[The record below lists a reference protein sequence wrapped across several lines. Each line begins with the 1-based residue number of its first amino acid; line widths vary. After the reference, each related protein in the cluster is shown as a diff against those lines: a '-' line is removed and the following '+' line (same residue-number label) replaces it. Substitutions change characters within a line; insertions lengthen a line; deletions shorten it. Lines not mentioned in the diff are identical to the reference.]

1 MQTSLLNEE
10 LPNAAALASAAAL
23 RGSPGH
29 YDELRGR
36 LSQAGAQDPALSPL
50 WQRFFESGG
59 TEAWLD
65 LAARREG
72 VRRRIQEDGATYN
85 VYAPGEDSARPW
97 QLELLPFLI
106 SPEDWSRIEAG
117 VVQRARLLE
126 AVMADLY
133 GPRQLLHE
141 GVLPAALVLGHP
153 QYVRAMQGI
162 KPAGGRWLHV
172 VGFDLAR
179 GPNGNWWVV
188 DQRTQAPSGLGYLLE
203 NRLIVSQQ
211 FSEVFR
217 GLRVQRL
224 ASSFQSLMEGLTAAS
239 PAGERARVALLTPG
253 PLNETYF
260 EHVFLARYLGL
271 TLVEGSDLTVR
282 DQRLYLKTM
291 HGLERVH
298 VLLRRVDDEWLDPLE
313 LRADSALGVPGLMQA
328 VRAGEVV
335 LANAP
340 GAGVLESPGLSAFWP
355 GVARQ
360 LLDEELS
367 LPAMTSW
374 WCGEAAVWATH
385 RPRLEEYLV
394 APTFPSG
401 PATHHM
407 APVAAGELD
416 REARRALQAQID
428 ADPAAYT
435 LLSRTRP
442 SEMPVWAAGRLD
454 PRPAVVRVFALADG
468 RGGWRVLPGG
478 FTRVAHGRLGGTD
491 AYLSMQRGSASADTW
506 VLAQGKVDNTTLLP
520 KPLAAA
526 DLAVWHRVVTSRAAE
541 NLFWLGRYTERAENT
556 LRLAS
561 IALEALPSA
570 RGASLAFLAQLAAR
584 HGLVDA
590 QVPAPSLTSPHAAR
604 LFERALVAGLANP
617 HGTSLGYSLAAL
629 RGCAQGLRERLSS
642 EHWALIQS
650 AGDDLRHEMR
660 RMAGGLG
667 GSGALVVS
675 DVMAMLGRVS
685 LQLSAISGSQTDR
698 MTRDDGWRLLS
709 VGRMVE
715 RLDFLAQALHT
726 GLDLQLPQGN
736 DGFDM
741 LLGLFDSTIT
751 YRAHFQARRELLPL
765 IHLLVLDVDN
775 PRSLAWVARTMRER
789 LRKLAR
795 HDKPWADSICAE
807 LPAPDRWTLENLG
820 LGEPVQQAPGGLLE
834 SLVECSAA
842 ARSLSDDISRHLFS
856 HVGAGLQAVWQ

>member
-10 LPNAAALASAAAL
+10 LADAVALASAAAL

-29 YDELRGR
+29 FDELRGR
-36 LSQAGAQDPALSPL
+36 LSQLGPQGGVLSPL
-50 WQRFFESGG
+50 WQRFFEAGG
-59 TEAWLD
+59 TGGWLD

-85 VYAPGEDSARPW
+85 VYAPGEDGSRPW

-106 SPEDWSRIEAG
+106 DHEDWAVIEKG
-117 VVQRARLLE
+117 VIQRARMLE

-133 GPRQLLHE
+133 GERSLLHA

-153 QYVRAMQGI
+153 QYLRPMQGVR
-162 KPAGGRWLHV
+162 PAGGRWLHV

-203 NRLIVSQQ
+203 NRLIVAQQ

-224 ASSFQSLMEGLTAAS
+224 ASAFQGLMEGLMAAS

-271 TLVEGSDLTVR
+271 SLVEGSDLTVR

-313 LRADSALGVPGLMQA
+313 LRTDSALGVPGLMQA

-355 GVARQ
+355 GVSRH
-360 LLDEELS
+360 LLGEQLS

-374 WCGEAAVWATH
+374 WCGEPTVWAAN
-385 RPRLEEYLV
+385 RPRLGEFLV

-401 PATHHM
+401 PNTPHW
-407 APVAAGELD
+407 APVAAGGLD
-416 REARRALQAQID
+416 RAARQALETQID
-428 ADPAAYT
+428 AEPSAYT
-435 LLSRTRP
+435 LLSRSRP
-442 SEMPVWAAGRLD
+442 SELPVWSQGRLD

-468 RGGWRVLPGG
+468 RGGWRVMPGG
-478 FTRVAHGRLGGTD
+478 FTRVAHERLGATD

-506 VLAQGKVDNTTLLP
+506 VLSSGEVDNTTLLP
-520 KPLAAA
+520 SPLKPS

-556 LRLAS
+556 LRLART
-561 IALEALPSA
+561 ALDALPSA
-570 RGASLAFLAQLAAR
+570 RGAVMDFLAQLATR
-584 HGLVDA
+584 HGLIDKE
-590 QVPAPSLTSPHAAR
+590 VPTPAHNATHAAR
-604 LFERALVAGLANP
+604 LFERALVSGLADTN
-617 HGTSLGYSLAAL
+617 GSSVGYNLAAL
-629 RGCAQGLRERLSS
+629 LGCAQGLRERLSP

-650 AGDDLRHEMR
+650 AGEDLSSDMR
-660 RMAGGLG
+660 GLPGAGQGV
-667 GSGALVVS
+667 AVVG
-675 DVMAMLGRVS
+675 DVMAALGRVS
-685 LQLSAISGSQTDR
+685 IQLSAISGAQTDR

-709 VGRMVE
+709 VGRMIE
-715 RLDFLAQALHT
+715 RLDFLSHALDV
-726 GLDLQLPQGN
+726 GLKLKLPEVN

-765 IHLLVLDVDN
+765 MHLLVLDVDN

-795 HDKPWADSICAE
+795 HDRSWADSICAE
-807 LPAPDRWTLENLG
+807 LPTPDRWTLESLG
-820 LGEPVQQAPGGLLE
+820 LAAPMKAAPE
-834 SLVECSAA
+834 SLYAALTECSEA
-842 ARSLSDDISRHLFS
+842 ARTLSDEIGRHLFS
-856 HVGAGLQAVWQ
+856 HVGAGLQSVWQ

>member
-10 LPNAAALASAAAL
+10 LSNAVALASAAAL

-36 LSQAGAQDPALSPL
+36 LSQAGAQEPALAPL
-50 WQRFFESGG
+50 WQRFFEAGG
-59 TEAWLD
+59 TEGWLD

-72 VRRRIQEDGATYN
+72 VRRRILEDGATYN

-106 SPEDWSRIEAG
+106 PPEDWTRIEAG

-133 GPRQLLHE
+133 GPRNLLHE
-141 GVLPAALVLGHP
+141 GVLPSALVLGHP
-153 QYVRAMQGI
+153 QYVRAMQGV

-217 GLRVQRL
+217 GMRAQRL
-224 ASSFQSLMEGLTAAS
+224 ASSFQCLMEGLMAAS

-340 GAGVLESPGLSAFWP
+340 GAGVLESPGFSAFWP
-355 GVARQ
+355 GVARH

-374 WCGEAAVWATH
+374 WCGEEAVWAAH
-385 RPRLEEYLV
+385 RPRLAEFLV

-401 PATHHM
+401 PATRHL

-416 REARRALQAQID
+416 REARLALQAQID
-428 ADPAAYT
+428 AEPAAYT
-435 LLSRTRP
+435 LLSRSRP

-454 PRPAVVRVFALADG
+454 PRPAVVRVFALANG
-468 RGGWRVLPGG
+468 QGGWRVLPGG

-506 VLAQGKVDNTTLLP
+506 VLAQGEVDNTTLLP
-520 KPLAAA
+520 KPLAPA

-570 RGASLAFLAQLAAR
+570 RGPALAFLAELAAR

-590 QVPAPSLTSPHAAR
+590 EVPTPAHTSPQAAR
-604 LFERALVAGLANP
+604 LFERALVAGLADP
-617 HGTSLGYSLAAL
+617 HGSSLGYNLSAL
-629 RGCAQGLRERLSS
+629 RGCALGLRERLSP

-650 AGDDLRHEMR
+650 AGDDLKHEMR
-660 RMAGGLG
+660 RLG
-667 GSGALVVS
+667 GGPGGPAVS
-675 DVMAMLGRVS
+675 DVMATLARVS
-685 LQLSAISGSQTDR
+685 LQLSAISGAQTDR

-709 VGRMVE
+709 VGRMIE
-715 RLDFLAQALHT
+715 RLDFLAHALQT
-726 GLDLQLPQGN
+726 GLDLHLSESN

-807 LPAPDRWTLENLG
+807 LPAPDRWTLESLG
-820 LGEPVQQAPGGLLE
+820 LGGPMQQAPE
-834 SLVECSAA
+834 SLLATLGECSEA
-842 ARSLSDDISRHLFS
+842 ARTLSDEISRHLFS
-856 HVGAGLQAVWQ
+856 HVGAGLQSVWQ

>member
-10 LPNAAALASAAAL
+10 PADALALAGAAAL

-36 LSQAGAQDPALSPL
+36 LSQPGAQDPGLSPL
-50 WQRFFESGG
+50 WGRFFEATG
-59 TEAWLD
+59 TAGWLD
-65 LAARREG
+65 MAARREG
-72 VRRRIQEDGATYN
+72 VRRRILEDGATYN
-85 VYAPGEDSARPW
+85 VYAPGEDGSRPW

-106 SPEDWSRIEAG
+106 DPQTWAGIEKG
-117 VVQRARLLE
+117 VVQRARMLE

-133 GPRQLLHE
+133 GPRSLLHA
-141 GVLPAALVLGHP
+141 GVLPSALVLGHP
-153 QYVRAMQGI
+153 QYLRPMQGV

-203 NRLIVSQQ
+203 NRIIVSQQ

-224 ASSFQSLMEGLTAAS
+224 ASAFQGLMEGLTVAS
-239 PAGERARVALLTPG
+239 PAGERSRVALLTPG

-271 TLVEGSDLTVR
+271 SLVEGNDLTVR

-313 LRADSALGVPGLMQA
+313 LRADSALGIPGLMQA
-328 VRAGEVV
+328 VRAGQVV

-340 GAGVLESPGLSAFWP
+340 GTGVLESPGLSAFWP
-355 GVARQ
+355 GVARH

-374 WCGEAAVWATH
+374 WCGEEAVWATH
-385 RPRLEEYLV
+385 RPRLADFLV

-401 PATHHM
+401 PSTPHL

-428 ADPAAYT
+428 AEPAAYT
-435 LLSRTRP
+435 LLSRSRP

-468 RGGWRVLPGG
+468 RGGWRVMPGG

-506 VLAQGKVDNTTLLP
+506 VLAEGEVDNTTLLP
-520 KPLAAA
+520 KPLAPA

-541 NLFWLGRYTERAENT
+541 NLYWLGRYTERAENT
-556 LRLAS
+556 LRLAR

-570 RGASLAFLAQLAAR
+570 RGAVMDFLAQLALR
-584 HGLVDA
+584 HGLIGKE
-590 QVPAPSLTSPHAAR
+590 VPTPAHSATHAAR
-604 LFERALVAGLANP
+604 VFERALVGGLADP
-617 HGTSLGYSLAAL
+617 AGSSVGYNLAAL
-629 RGCAQGLRERLSS
+629 RGCALGLRERLSG

-650 AGDDLRHEMR
+650 AGEDLSQAMR
-660 RMAGGLG
+660 GLPGAGQGVAVAGDVLA
-667 GSGALVVS
+667 ALS
-675 DVMAMLGRVS
+675 RVS
-685 LQLSAISGSQTDR
+685 IQLSAISGAQTDR

-715 RLDFLAQALHT
+715 RLDFLAHALHV
-726 GLDLQLPQGN
+726 GLSLRLPEVN

-765 IHLLVLDVDN
+765 MHLLVLDVDN
-775 PRSLAWVARTMRER
+775 PRSLAWVSRTMRER

-795 HDKPWADSICAE
+795 HDRAWADSICAE
-807 LPAPDRWTLENLG
+807 LPAPDRWSLESLG
-820 LGEPVQQAPGGLLE
+820 LGEPMSQAPETLLTAL
-834 SLVECSAA
+834 SECADSA
-842 ARSLSDDISRHLFS
+842 RGFSDEIGRHLFS
-856 HVGAGLQAVWQ
+856 HVGAGLQSVWQ